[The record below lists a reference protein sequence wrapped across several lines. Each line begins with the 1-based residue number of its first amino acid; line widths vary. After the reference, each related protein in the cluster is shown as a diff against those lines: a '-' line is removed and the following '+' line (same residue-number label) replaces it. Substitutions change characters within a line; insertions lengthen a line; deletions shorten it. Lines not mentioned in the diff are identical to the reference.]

1 MTRLR
6 LTAMMAA
13 FPVFAALPA
22 LADPQTAP
30 LASVLAPTPAPTP
43 APAPATAQ
51 FPAFTGDVVDDAHV
65 LSPEAQTVLRQD
77 LAHLNRITGHRLVV
91 ATVATLGGRDIA
103 AYGADLLKAWQVA
116 GKTGDDGAVLII
128 APNEKAER
136 IATGPG
142 LAGTLSEA
150 MADVIQRDTV
160 NPYVKAGNI
169 DEAAIEGARDIG
181 QAITPVEAKTVAAPV
196 AAAVKAPIATKAVP
210 RAKPPAPMWLIMA
223 NLGNFGLLGFSI
235 FKLFQALSAWRRG
248 GKVGANAPEAAPVLR
263 LRPQPQA
270 EQSKVMASVQ
280 RLIDDEEARYAPAA
294 YAANTGW
301 DEFWAVP
308 HSDLEPEKLPDEDE
322 KAEDAAPQKVKVRA
336 RA

>member
-6 LTAMMAA
+6 LIATMAA
-13 FPVFAALPA
+13 LPVLTALPA
-22 LADPQTAP
+22 LADPQP
-30 LASVLAPTPAPTP
+30 PAL
-43 APAPATAQ
+43 APAPASAPVTAQ

-91 ATVATLGGRDIA
+91 ATVATLGGRDIN

-116 GKTGDDGAVLII
+116 GKTGGDGAVLII
-128 APNEKAER
+128 APNEKTEE

-142 LAGTLSEA
+142 LTGTLSQA
-150 MADVIQRDTV
+150 MTEVIQRDTV

-181 QAITPVEAKTVAAPV
+181 QAITPVEAKTVVAPPV

-235 FKLFQALSAWRRG
+235 FKLFQAFAAWRRG
-248 GKVGANAPEAAPVLR
+248 AKAEAEAPDAPAPVLR
-263 LRPQPQA
+263 LRPQPVP
-270 EQSKVMASVQ
+270 EHGEVMASVQ
-280 RLIDDEEARYAPAA
+280 RLIDDEEARDAPAA
-294 YAANTGW
+294 YAANSGW

-308 HSDLEPEKLPDEDE
+308 QGHVEPEKLPDEDE
-322 KAEDAAPQKVKVRA
+322 EEAKEAAPQKVKARA